1 MKRPVQPHP
10 QEEAASASPTRNLV
24 KSAPHRTVGGGRFP
38 GLSPTDLTHESHNE
52 RHALLTLAL
61 CHDVTAIASQAGEE
75 PYELNGRQRHH
86 TPDFV
91 VDAFVPGLRIEVK
104 SITSLARPEA
114 IEKYRAVAQ
123 GYRKRGIPFAFLVDA
138 QLEEQ
143 PRFRTV
149 KLLCRYVT
157 SEIPQGV
164 TEQAEIA
171 LQDGALP
178 IAELMSRSKLQL
190 VDVLTLIAKRRLCFD
205 WLLPF
210 DSKNTVVCLPGQPF
224 GGLLLESILC
234 ASRFSDFLAQLA
246 LGRPP
251 TDQRL
256 LADAKTWRQ
265 LRRPLGPWQFVGGL
279 DDEKDFLDRG
289 SDQSFPIAPE
299 RRRDFAPGQGS
310 FPARRADR

>member
-1 MKRPVQPHP
+1 MPTPKPPTSSQPVGP
-10 QEEAASASPTRNLV
+10 SRNV
-24 KSAPHRTVGGGRFP
+24 IKSAPHRTVGGGRFP
-38 GLSPTDLTHESHNE
+38 GLSQTDLTHESHNE

-75 PYELNGRQRHH
+75 PYELNGQQRHH

-157 SEIPQGV
+157 SEIPEGV
-164 TEQAEIA
+164 AEQAEAA
-171 LQDGALP
+171 LQDGSLP
-178 IAELMSRSKLQL
+178 IVELISRSKLQL
-190 VDVLTLIAKRRLCFD
+190 VDILTLIAKRRLCFD
-205 WLLPF
+205 WSLPF
-210 DSKNTVVCLPGQPF
+210 DSKNIIVCLPGQPF

-234 ASRFSDFLAQLA
+234 AGRFGGFLAQLA
-246 LGRPP
+246 VGRGSP
-251 TDQRL
+251 DQRL
-256 LADAKTWRQ
+256 LADAATWRQ
-265 LRRPLGPWQFVGGL
+265 LRRPLAPWQFAGGL
-279 DDEKDFLDRG
+279 DDEKDFLDGG
-289 SDQSFPIAPE
+289 SDQPFPVAPQ
-299 RRRDFAPGQGS
+299 RRRNFAPGLGS
-310 FPARRADR
+310 LPARRATR